1 MRIKSIIK
9 KVLLEDIAK
18 TASIAGSD
26 AETALARGEY
36 LRDKAMQNL
45 SDLGVYGAK
54 GHMASLGIFDDDYL
68 SKSGPFEFKFTTKSG
83 KETSGMA
90 KYDKSLSTKEKTIV
104 LSFKSTEPVC
114 FEEDCYQFFKIKFSP
129 ESTHRAYLQTVK
141 RKIPK
146 FWKKVEKNVGLK
158 GLQEGYVFDVTIIPY
173 GKSSSG
179 DKFLKKQRY
188 GKSFKKGLAGQQTKT
203 NLTGQAPG
211 QSGQQSLQFP
221 EGYENPNQLLFEAE
235 GDIINT
241 QIKIIKI
248 GIKKPSTSEYDDDDE
263 GSELSEKNF
272 TKVQGTI
279 KLPKEVKN
287 LFNKVALDKIS
298 NYLTKGVFYAKIS
311 EKTKNSIILS
321 DSPIY
326 DNNSEYV
333 VLQSKVGLDTSNP
346 LSWKGKEVKVGK
358 NAMGRDEFPSN
369 IEGTIGNLKII
380 K

>member
-1 MRIKSIIK
+1 MRIKTIIK

-18 TASIAGSD
+18 TASVAGSD
-26 AETALARGEY
+26 AETALTRAEY

-68 SKSGPFEFKFTTKSG
+68 SKSGPFGFKFTTKDG

-90 KYDKSLSTKEKTIV
+90 KYDKSLSKKENSIV
-104 LSFKSTEPVC
+104 LSFKSEEPVC
-114 FEEDCYQFFKIKFSP
+114 FEEDCYQYFKIKFSP
-129 ESTHRAYLQTVK
+129 ESTRRAYLQTVK

-146 FWKKVEKNVGLK
+146 FWKKVEKTTNLR

-188 GKSFKKGLAGQQTKT
+188 GKSFKKGLAGQQTKA

-221 EGYENPNQLLFEAE
+221 EGYENPNQLLFEAQ
-235 GDIINT
+235 GDIVNT

-248 GIKKPSTSEYDDDDE
+248 GIKKPTTSEYDDDED
-263 GSELSEKNF
+263 SELDEKNF

-279 KLPKEVKN
+279 KLPKEVEN
-287 LFNKVALDKIS
+287 LFNQVALDKIS
-298 NYLTKGVFYAKIS
+298 DYLKKGIFYAKIS

-321 DSPIY
+321 DSPRY
-326 DNNSEYV
+326 DSNSEYV

-346 LSWKGKEVKVGK
+346 LSWKGKVVKVGK

-369 IEGTIGNLKII
+369 IEGTIGNLKVI

>member
-1 MRIKSIIK
+1 MRIKTIIK
-9 KVLLEDIAK
+9 KVLLEDITK
-18 TASIAGSD
+18 TASVAGSD
-26 AETALARGEY
+26 AETALTRGEY

-68 SKSGPFEFKFTTKSG
+68 SKSGPFEFKFVTEAG

-104 LSFKSTEPVC
+104 LNFKSTEPVC

-146 FWKKVEKNVGLK
+146 FWKKAEKSIGLR

-173 GKSSSG
+173 GKSSSVN
-179 DKFLKKQRY
+179 KSLKKQRY

-221 EGYENPNQLLFEAE
+221 EGYENPNQLLFEAQ
-235 GDIINT
+235 GDIVNT
-241 QIKIIKI
+241 KIKIIKI
-248 GIKKPSTSEYDDDDE
+248 GIKKPATSEYDDDED
-263 GSELSEKNF
+263 SELDEKNF
-272 TKVQGTI
+272 TKVRGTI
-279 KLPKEVKN
+279 TLPKEVKN
-287 LFNKVALDKIS
+287 LFNQVALDKIS
-298 NYLTKGVFYAKIS
+298 DYLKKGVFYAKIS

-321 DSPIY
+321 DSPRY
-326 DNNSEYV
+326 DSNSEYV

-346 LSWKGKEVKVGK
+346 LSWKGKSVRVGK

-369 IEGTIGNLKII
+369 IEGIIGNLKVE

>member
-1 MRIKSIIK
+1 MRIKTIIK

-18 TASIAGSD
+18 TASVAGSD
-26 AETALARGEY
+26 AETALTRAEY

-68 SKSGPFEFKFTTKSG
+68 SKSGPFGFKFTTKDG

-90 KYDKSLSTKEKTIV
+90 KYDKSLSKKENSIV
-104 LSFKSTEPVC
+104 LSFKSEEPVC
-114 FEEDCYQFFKIKFSP
+114 FEEDCYQYFKIKFSP
-129 ESTHRAYLQTVK
+129 ESTRRAYLQTVK

-146 FWKKVEKNVGLK
+146 FWKKVEKTTNLK

-188 GKSFKKGLAGQQTKT
+188 GKSFKKGLAGQQTKA

-221 EGYENPNQLLFEAE
+221 EGYENPNQLLFEAQ
-235 GDIINT
+235 GDIVNT

-248 GIKKPSTSEYDDDDE
+248 GIKKPTTSEYDDDED
-263 GSELSEKNF
+263 SELDEKNF

-279 KLPKEVKN
+279 KLPKEVEN
-287 LFNKVALDKIS
+287 LFNQVALDKIS
-298 NYLTKGVFYAKIS
+298 DYLKKGIFYAKIS

-321 DSPIY
+321 DSPRY
-326 DNNSEYV
+326 DSNSEYV

-346 LSWKGKEVKVGK
+346 LSWKGKVVKVGK

-369 IEGTIGNLKII
+369 IEGTIGNLKVI

>member
-1 MRIKSIIK
+1 MKIKTIIK

-18 TASIAGSD
+18 TASVAGSD
-26 AETALARGEY
+26 AETALTRGEY

-54 GHMASLGIFDDDYL
+54 GHMASLGIFDNDYL
-68 SKSGPFEFKFTTKSG
+68 SKSGPFGFKFTTKAG

-90 KYDKSLSTKEKTIV
+90 KYDKSLSKKENSIV
-104 LSFKSTEPVC
+104 LSFKSEEPVC
-114 FEEDCYQFFKIKFSP
+114 FEEDCYQYFKIKFSP

-146 FWKKVEKNVGLK
+146 FWKKVEKNIGLG

-173 GKSSSG
+173 GKSSSS

-188 GKSFKKGLAGQQTKT
+188 GKSFKKGLAGQQTKA

-211 QSGQQSLQFP
+211 QAGQQSLQFP
-221 EGYENPNQLLFEAE
+221 EGYENLNDLLFEAQ
-235 GDIINT
+235 GDIVNT

-248 GIKKPSTSEYDDDDE
+248 GIKKPTTSEYDDDED
-263 GSELSEKNF
+263 SELDEKNF

-279 KLPKEVKN
+279 KLPKEVEN
-287 LFNKVALDKIS
+287 LFNQVALDKIS
-298 NYLTKGVFYAKIS
+298 DYLKKGIFYAKIS

-321 DSPIY
+321 DSPKY
-326 DNNSEYV
+326 DSNSEYV

-346 LSWKGKEVKVGK
+346 LSWKGKVVKVGK

-369 IEGTIGNLKII
+369 IEGIIGNLKVI

>member
-1 MRIKSIIK
+1 MRIKTIIK

-18 TASIAGSD
+18 TASVAGSD

-36 LRDKAMQNL
+36 LKDKAMQNL

-68 SKSGPFEFKFTTKSG
+68 SKSGPFEFKFTTKAG

-104 LSFKSTEPVC
+104 LSFKSTGPVC

-146 FWKKVEKNVGLK
+146 FWKKVEKSIGLR

-173 GKSSSG
+173 GKSSSVN
-179 DKFLKKQRY
+179 KSLKKQRY

-221 EGYENPNQLLFEAE
+221 EGYENPNQLLFEAQ
-235 GDIINT
+235 GDIVNT

-248 GIKKPSTSEYDDDDE
+248 GIKKPATSEYDDDED
-263 GSELSEKNF
+263 SELDEKNF
-272 TKVQGTI
+272 TKVRGTI
-279 KLPKEVKN
+279 TLPKEVKN
-287 LFNKVALDKIS
+287 LFNQVALDKIS
-298 NYLTKGVFYAKIS
+298 DYLKKGVFYAKIS

-321 DSPIY
+321 DSPRY
-326 DNNSEYV
+326 DSNSEYV

-346 LSWKGKEVKVGK
+346 LSWKGKSVRVGK

-369 IEGTIGNLKII
+369 IEGIIGNLKVI